1 MESKLQVYSDSRN
14 SEISFF
20 MTRSSADNAI
30 VNGLIMLLAFVS
42 GFIIMAIELL
52 GGRILAPYFGSSI
65 YVWGS
70 IITVFMLSLSVG
82 YLLGGRWSL
91 NNPNLRRHGYFFIL
105 AALALIP
112 TIYLGEAIMDRVFAV
127 IEDPRYGSLTVSAL
141 LFFLPTAILGMIAPY
156 SIRLL
161 VENQQHS
168 GQVAGKL
175 YFVSTLGSA
184 MGTLATSF
192 YLVLYFEVNQILLT
206 LCLTLVIAGVSAI
219 IVKQYW
225 LDR

>member
-1 MESKLQVYSDSRN
+1 
-14 SEISFF
+14 
-20 MTRSSADNAI
+20 MTPASANPPV
-30 VNGLIMLLAFVS
+30 VNGIIIVLAFVS

-70 IITVFMLSLSVG
+70 IITVFMLSLAVG

-91 NNPNLRRHGYFFIL
+91 NNPNLIRHGSFFIF
-105 AALALIP
+105 AAIALVP
-112 TIYLGEAIMDRVFAV
+112 TIYLGEEIMDWIFAA
-127 IEDPRYGSLTVSAL
+127 IHDPRYGSLLVSAV

-168 GQVAGKL
+168 GQVAGIL

-184 MGTLATSF
+184 IGTLATSF

-206 LCLTLVIAGVSAI
+206 LCLTLAIAGIMAI
-219 IVKQYW
+219 MTKLYW
-225 LDR
+225 LEP